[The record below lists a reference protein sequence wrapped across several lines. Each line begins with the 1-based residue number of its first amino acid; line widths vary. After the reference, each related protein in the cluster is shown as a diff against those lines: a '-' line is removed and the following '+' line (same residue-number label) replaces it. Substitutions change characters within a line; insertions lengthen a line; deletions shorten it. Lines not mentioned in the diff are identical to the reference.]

1 MAQIDRRGWIN
12 GVVND
17 EEGRPITQGTKQ
29 LSSKVQEHSTF
40 NL

>member
-17 EEGRPITQGTKQ
+17 EEGRPITQGTQHLTKDQ
-29 LSSKVQEHSTF
+29 SVNQQF
-40 NL
+40 